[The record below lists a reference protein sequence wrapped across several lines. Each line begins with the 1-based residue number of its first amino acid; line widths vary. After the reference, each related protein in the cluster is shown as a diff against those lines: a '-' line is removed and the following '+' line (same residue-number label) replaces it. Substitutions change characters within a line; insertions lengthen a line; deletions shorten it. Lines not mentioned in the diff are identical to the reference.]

1 VYVIFLHRLI
11 NSLEYFALHVKKEYF
26 ALHLI
31 LIVSISL
38 LRFKVGA
45 LNNIYIYIYICH
57 II

>member
-1 VYVIFLHRLI
+1 VIKVYVIFLHHLI
-11 NSLEYFALHVKKEYF
+11 NSLEYF

-45 LNNIYIYIYICH
+45 LNNIYVILFKFF
-57 II
+57 